1 MKLKYTALYTYDVQ
15 KNQELG
21 EYTVDQEEIFAYENF
36 NQSHEYLE
44 VFLDRNPGKNT

>member
-1 MKLKYTALYTYDVQ
+1 MMFRKIKCWA
-15 KNQELG
+15 NI
-21 EYTVDQEEIFAYENF
+21 DQEEIFAYVNF